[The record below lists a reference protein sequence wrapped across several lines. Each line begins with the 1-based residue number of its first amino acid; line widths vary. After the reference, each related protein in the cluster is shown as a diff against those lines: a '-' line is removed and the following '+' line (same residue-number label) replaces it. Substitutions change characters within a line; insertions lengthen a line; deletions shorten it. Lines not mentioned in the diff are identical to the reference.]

1 MSWTLNNIEFTSSMI
16 GDHVGFT
23 YVIDNNAS
31 GRRYIG
37 KKLFYKTKT
46 LPITKTRKKRKK
58 VKVESD
64 WKDYWGSCKELLDD
78 INELGKHRFRRK
90 ILRLCHTK
98 GDLSYYETQQQ
109 ILRDVLRDDRYYN
122 SIIQCRIHSKHLSKT
137 KDL

>member
-1 MSWTLNNIEFTSSMI
+1 MPWMFNNTEFNSEMI
-16 GDHVGFT
+16 GDYVGFV
-23 YVIDNNAS
+23 YIIDNNS
-31 GRRYIG
+31 NGRRYVG
-37 KKLFYKTKT
+37 KKLFYKSKW
-46 LPITKTRKKRKK
+46 LPITKSRKKRKK

-90 ILRLCHTK
+90 ILRLCKTK

-122 SIIQCRIHSKHLSKT
+122 NIVQCRIHSKHLSEEK
-137 KDL
+137 L

>member
-1 MSWTLNNIEFTSSMI
+1 MFNNTEFNSEMI
-16 GDHVGFT
+16 GDYVGFV
-23 YVIDNNAS
+23 YIIDNNS
-31 GRRYIG
+31 NGRRYVG
-37 KKLFYKTKT
+37 KKLFYKSKW
-46 LPITKTRKKRKK
+46 LPITKSRKKRKK

-90 ILRLCHTK
+90 ILRLCKTK

-122 SIIQCRIHSKHLSKT
+122 NIVQCRIHSKHLSEEK
-137 KDL
+137 L

>member
-1 MSWTLNNIEFTSSMI
+1 MPWMLNNDEFTSSMI
-16 GDHVGFT
+16 GDYVGFT
-23 YVIDNNAS
+23 YIIDNNAN

-37 KKLFYKTKT
+37 KKLFHKSKT
-46 LPITKTRKKRKK
+46 LPITKTRKKRKR

-90 ILRLCHTK
+90 ILRLCRTK

-122 SIIQCRIHSKHLSKT
+122 NIIQCRIHSKHLSKEN
-137 KDL
+137 K